1 MVDIQRNWQIK
12 QTVRVVRTFYVNY
25 AAEFST
31 EVFSCVNKTLNDMA

>member
-12 QTVRVVRTFYVNY
+12 QTVRVVRTFDINY
-25 AAEFST
+25 AVELST